1 MRIMVIYGLLCS
13 LGIRGGLML
22 GFATAELLLSYWK
35 SRYNESPSPRVY
47 IFGRRIHHGEI
58 GTLLALS
65 SLFFG
70 RTSISMPATILTGIG
85 LQLVMDDY
93 ADFSEWF
100 RLKKKDAFQRPRA
113 GALLDQKKE
122 PIIEHI
128 NNNNNNE
135 VIPSFLCRNESISNA
150 KKTSKN
156 NILESLRK
164 QIRSI
169 IEEQTQSIKCIE
181 LQIQQSRKHLLL
193 IERNLS

>member
-1 MRIMVIYGLLCS
+1 MVIYGLLCS

-65 SLFFG
+65 SIFFG

-85 LQLVMDDY
+85 LRLVMDDY

-100 RLKKKDAFQRPRA
+100 RLKKKDASQRPRA

-122 PIIEHI
+122 PIKEHI
-128 NNNNNNE
+128 NNNNK

-156 NILESLRK
+156 IILESFRK

-169 IEEQTQSIKCIE
+169 IEAQTQSINCIE

>member
-1 MRIMVIYGLLCS
+1 MVIYGLLCS

-65 SLFFG
+65 SIFFG

-85 LQLVMDDY
+85 LRLVMDDCV
-93 ADFSEWF
+93 DFSEWF

-113 GALLDQKKE
+113 GALLEQKKE
-122 PIIEHI
+122 PILEHI
-128 NNNNNNE
+128 NNNNNE
-135 VIPSFLCRNESISNA
+135 VIPSFLSRNESISNA

-156 NILESLRK
+156 IESLRR
-164 QIRSI
+164 QIQSI
-169 IEEQTQSIKCIE
+169 IEAQTQSINCIE

>member
-1 MRIMVIYGLLCS
+1 MIIMVIYGLLCS

-122 PIIEHI
+122 PTKEH
-128 NNNNNNE
+128 NE

>member
-1 MRIMVIYGLLCS
+1 MQIMVIYGLLCS

-47 IFGRRIHHGEI
+47 IFGRRLHHGEI

-65 SLFFG
+65 SIFFG

-85 LQLVMDDY
+85 LRLVMDDY

-100 RLKKKDAFQRPRA
+100 RLKKKDASQRPRA

-122 PIIEHI
+122 PILEHI
-128 NNNNNNE
+128 NNNNE
-135 VIPSFLCRNESISNA
+135 VIPSFLCTNESISNA
-150 KKTSKN
+150 KKTSKYI
-156 NILESLRK
+156 ILESFRK

-169 IEEQTQSIKCIE
+169 IEAQTQSINCIE
-181 LQIQQSRKHLLL
+181 LQIQQSRKHLLFV
-193 IERNLS
+193 ERNLS

>member
-13 LGIRGGLML
+13 FGIRGGLML

-65 SLFFG
+65 YIFFG

-85 LQLVMDDY
+85 LRLVMDDY

-100 RLKKKDAFQRPRA
+100 RLKKKDASQRPRA

-122 PIIEHI
+122 PIKEHI
-128 NNNNNNE
+128 NNNNNE

-156 NILESLRK
+156 IIESLRK

-169 IEEQTQSIKCIE
+169 IEAQTQSIKCIE

>member
-35 SRYNESPSPRVY
+35 SRYNQSPSPRVY

-65 SLFFG
+65 SLFLG

-85 LQLVMDDY
+85 LRLVMDDY

-100 RLKKKDAFQRPRA
+100 RLKKKDASQRLRA
-113 GALLDQKKE
+113 RALLDQKKE
-122 PIIEHI
+122 PIKEHI
-128 NNNNNNE
+128 NNNNE

-156 NILESLRK
+156 IILESLRK

-169 IEEQTQSIKCIE
+169 IETQTQSIKCIE
-181 LQIQQSRKHLLL
+181 LQTQQSRKHLLL
-193 IERNLS
+193 IERNRS

>member
-1 MRIMVIYGLLCS
+1 
-13 LGIRGGLML
+13 
-22 GFATAELLLSYWK
+22 
-35 SRYNESPSPRVY
+35 
-47 IFGRRIHHGEI
+47 
-58 GTLLALS
+58 
-65 SLFFG
+65 
-70 RTSISMPATILTGIG
+70 MPATILTGIG
-85 LQLVMDDY
+85 LRLVMDDY

-100 RLKKKDAFQRPRA
+100 RLKKKDAFQRLRA

-122 PIIEHI
+122 SIIEHI

-156 NILESLRK
+156 IILESLRK

-169 IEEQTQSIKCIE
+169 IEAQTQSIKCIE

>member
-1 MRIMVIYGLLCS
+1 MVIYGLLCS

-35 SRYNESPSPRVY
+35 SRYNESPSPRVD

-85 LQLVMDDY
+85 LRLVMDDY

-100 RLKKKDAFQRPRA
+100 KLKKKDAFQRPRA

-122 PIIEHI
+122 PILEHI

-135 VIPSFLCRNESISNA
+135 VIPSFLCKNESISNA
-150 KKTSKN
+150 KITSKN
-156 NILESLRK
+156 IILESLRK

-169 IEEQTQSIKCIE
+169 IEAQTQSINCIE
-181 LQIQQSRKHLLL
+181 LQIQQSRKHLRL

>member
-1 MRIMVIYGLLCS
+1 
-13 LGIRGGLML
+13 ML

-65 SLFFG
+65 SIFFG

-85 LQLVMDDY
+85 LRLVMDDCV
-93 ADFSEWF
+93 DFSEWF

-113 GALLDQKKE
+113 GALLEQKKE
-122 PIIEHI
+122 PILEHI
-128 NNNNNNE
+128 NNNNNE
-135 VIPSFLCRNESISNA
+135 VIPSFLSRNESISNA

-156 NILESLRK
+156 IESLRR

-169 IEEQTQSIKCIE
+169 IEAQTQSINCIE
-181 LQIQQSRKHLLL
+181 
-193 IERNLS
+193 

>member
-35 SRYNESPSPRVY
+35 SRNNESPSPRVY

-65 SLFFG
+65 SIFFG

-85 LQLVMDDY
+85 LRLVMDDY

-100 RLKKKDAFQRPRA
+100 RLKKKDASQRPRA

-122 PIIEHI
+122 PIKEHI
-128 NNNNNNE
+128 NNNNE

-156 NILESLRK
+156 IIESLRK

-169 IEEQTQSIKCIE
+169 IEAQTQSIKCIE

>member
-1 MRIMVIYGLLCS
+1 
-13 LGIRGGLML
+13 ML

-35 SRYNESPSPRVY
+35 SRYNESPSPRVD

-85 LQLVMDDY
+85 LRLVMDDY

-100 RLKKKDAFQRPRA
+100 KLKKKDAFQRPRA

-122 PIIEHI
+122 PILEHI

-135 VIPSFLCRNESISNA
+135 VIPSFLCKNESISNA
-150 KKTSKN
+150 KITSKN
-156 NILESLRK
+156 IILESLRK

-169 IEEQTQSIKCIE
+169 IEAQTQSINCIE
-181 LQIQQSRKHLLL
+181 LQIQQSRKHLRL

>member
-22 GFATAELLLSYWK
+22 GFATAELLLSDWK

-70 RTSISMPATILTGIG
+70 RTSISMPATILKGIG

-100 RLKKKDAFQRPRA
+100 RLKKKDAFQRP
-113 GALLDQKKE
+113 LLDQKKE
-122 PIIEHI
+122 SIIEHI

-156 NILESLRK
+156 NILES
-164 QIRSI
+164 
-169 IEEQTQSIKCIE
+169 
-181 LQIQQSRKHLLL
+181 
-193 IERNLS
+193 

>member
-35 SRYNESPSPRVY
+35 SRYNESPSPRVD

-85 LQLVMDDY
+85 LRLVMDDY

-100 RLKKKDAFQRPRA
+100 KLKKKDAFQRPRA

-122 PIIEHI
+122 PILEHI

-135 VIPSFLCRNESISNA
+135 VIPSFLCKNESISNA
-150 KKTSKN
+150 KITSKN
-156 NILESLRK
+156 IILESLRK

-169 IEEQTQSIKCIE
+169 IEAQTQSINCIE
-181 LQIQQSRKHLLL
+181 LQIQQSRKHLRL